1 MTWDGTAM
9 DEAFAP
15 FAGNVTAFADV
26 LGLFEDAQGIQRFRV
41 TALSVETPVELVV
54 QTDSDGAVRLGA
66 APPLY
71 RVDTTVLPVFH
82 RLRMTLVPQHRLP
95 AGSGGAADE

>member
-26 LGLFEDAQGIQRFRV
+26 LGLFEDAQRIQRFQNIV
-41 TALSVETPVELVV
+41 TEKI
-54 QTDSDGAVRLGA
+54 
-66 APPLY
+66 
-71 RVDTTVLPVFH
+71 
-82 RLRMTLVPQHRLP
+82 M
-95 AGSGGAADE
+95 ADPE